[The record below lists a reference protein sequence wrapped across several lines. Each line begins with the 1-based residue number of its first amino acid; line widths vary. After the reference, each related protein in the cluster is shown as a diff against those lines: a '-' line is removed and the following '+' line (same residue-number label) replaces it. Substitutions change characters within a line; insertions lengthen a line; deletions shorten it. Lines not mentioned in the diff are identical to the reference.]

1 MIDRSRSRLVAL
13 LVGVAVVGSGG
24 AHDDDGKRRRGD
36 APAPRTESLD
46 RPRHLAVV
54 RYKPHV
60 VLGWSYD
67 GAMTTGF
74 EVERSI
80 VDGSPNARPDQ
91 FKRIGVA
98 GRDARSFRDPTS
110 RPGMT
115 YIYRIRAAGPGTV
128 SPYSTEVIVKINTAS
143 PARPLRSPV
152 GGTSRRRTRMPK
164 RRIRNNPDLDKE
176 QAEGDRETV
185 DEALDQS
192 EQTGATPR
200 ADIPGPERQGITNQ
214 PLGEEEEQQRQLP
227 VRGEAKKKTPG
238 GHA

>member
-1 MIDRSRSRLVAL
+1 MIGGYRSRLATAVVAL
-13 LVGVAVVGSGG
+13 IVGVAVGAG

-80 VDGSPNARPDQ
+80 VDGSPDARPDQ

-143 PARPLRSPV
+143 
-152 GGTSRRRTRMPK
+152 GRRR
-164 RRIRNNPDLDKE
+164 
-176 QAEGDRETV
+176 
-185 DEALDQS
+185 
-192 EQTGATPR
+192 
-200 ADIPGPERQGITNQ
+200 
-214 PLGEEEEQQRQLP
+214 
-227 VRGEAKKKTPG
+227 
-238 GHA
+238 